1 MPQYRVRVHKIGLV
15 GFFTQADHYDDFI
28 LESPDALGV
37 FATRLAREGFL
48 DERSGRWVMPGA
60 IMWVEP
66 RGE

>member
-15 GFFTQADHYDDFI
+15 GFFTQADHYDDFT
-28 LESPDALGV
+28 LESPDPLDV

-66 RGE
+66 QGE

>member
-1 MPQYRVRVHKIGLV
+1 MPQYRVRVHKIGLM
-15 GFFTQADHYDDFI
+15 GFFTQSDHYDDFA
-28 LESPDALGV
+28 LESPDALDV

-48 DERSGRWVMPGA
+48 DDKSGRWVMPGA